1 MAGRRLEFTLSH
13 DTTKITT
20 DCLTTTDKKR
30 FKPTKKDILP
40 QKSHKMVG
48 GYFCDIFKS
57 HICQVGDLQTV
68 KWLYCW
74 GSPTGEFWAP
84 CQAPQPRGLALE
96 GGAPGALG
104 FEIGKAWVQKLH
116 RTEGNRDSTL
126 RGLTQAFTLGPRAK
140 QWPYRS
146 LSQTYLWVF

>member
-1 MAGRRLEFTLSH
+1 MAGRRLEFTFSH

-68 KWLYCW
+68 K
-74 GSPTGEFWAP
+74 
-84 CQAPQPRGLALE
+84 
-96 GGAPGALG
+96 
-104 FEIGKAWVQKLH
+104 
-116 RTEGNRDSTL
+116 
-126 RGLTQAFTLGPRAK
+126 
-140 QWPYRS
+140 
-146 LSQTYLWVF
+146 